1 MGASAIPVVLTVLLV
16 VLAWRLVFSFNK
28 DLVRARAWGEL
39 ARRALPF
46 AAITAMAASLPLVQG
61 ARETWVPFVWV
72 FAFAAVL
79 VLANFLSMP
88 NGERR
93 ASRAF
98 RNGDYTSAATR
109 YRSLAEERPLARYYA
124 FLGAALGAGEQPEES
139 LEASTKATELDHEY
153 GLAYYNRALVLRRL
167 GRKSRAAKD
176 LKRALEADLP
186 RRFRRPANGLLEEL
200 SRR

>member
-1 MGASAIPVVLTVLLV
+1 MGYAAIPVLLTVLLV
-16 VLAWRLVFSFNK
+16 VFAWRVVFSFNK
-28 DLVRARAWGEL
+28 DLVRARAWREL

-46 AAITAMAASLPLVQG
+46 AAITAMATSLPLMQG
-61 ARETWVPFVWV
+61 AQETWVSFIWV

-79 VLANFLSMP
+79 VLSNFLSMP

-98 RNGDYTSAATR
+98 RNGDYAGAATQ
-109 YRSLAEERPLARYYA
+109 YRKLTERRPLARYYA
-124 FLGAALGAGEQPEES
+124 FLGAALGAGGRNEES
-139 LEASTKATELDHEY
+139 LQASAKAAELDPQY
-153 GLAYYNRALVLRRL
+153 GLAYYNRALILRNL

-186 RRFRRPANGLLEEL
+186 RRFKTPARNLLEEL
-200 SRR
+200 QRK

>member
-1 MGASAIPVVLTVLLV
+1 MGAGAIPVVLTVLLV
-16 VLAWRLVFSFNK
+16 LLAWRLVFSFNK

-39 ARRALPF
+39 TRRALPF
-46 AAITAMAASLPLVQG
+46 AVITAMAASLPLVQG
-61 ARETWVPFVWV
+61 AREIWVPPVWV
-72 FAFAAVL
+72 IGFATVL

-98 RNGDYTSAATR
+98 RNGDYAGASTLYRKLAAK
-109 YRSLAEERPLARYYA
+109 RPLARYWA

-139 LEASTKATELDHEY
+139 LKASTKATELDPDY

-167 GRKSRAAKD
+167 GRKSRATKD
-176 LKRALEADLP
+176 LKRALESDLP
-186 RRFRRPANGLLEEL
+186 RRFRKSAKSHLEEL
-200 SRR
+200 SNK

>member
-1 MGASAIPVVLTVLLV
+1 MGVGAIPVVLTILLV
-16 VLAWRLVFSFNK
+16 VFAWRLVFSFNK
-28 DLVRARAWGEL
+28 DLVRARAWEEL

-61 ARETWVPFVWV
+61 AQEIWVPVVWV
-72 FAFAAVL
+72 STFAVVL

-98 RNGDYTSAATR
+98 RNGDYTGAATQ
-109 YRSLAEERPLARYYA
+109 YRRLAEKRPLARYWA

-139 LEASTKATELDHEY
+139 LEASTKAAELDPDY

-186 RRFRRPANGLLEEL
+186 RRFRKPAHALLEEL
-200 SRR
+200 SKR

>member
-1 MGASAIPVVLTVLLV
+1 MGAGAIPVVLTLLLV
-16 VLAWRLVFSFNK
+16 VFAWRLVFSFNK

-61 ARETWVPFVWV
+61 ARGSWVPLVWLLT
-72 FAFAAVL
+72 FAAVL

-98 RNGDYTSAATR
+98 RNGDYVTAATQ
-109 YRSLAEERPLARYYA
+109 YRRLTERRPLARYWA
-124 FLGAALGAGEQPEES
+124 FLGAALGAGEQTEES
-139 LEASTKATELDHEY
+139 LEASTKATELDPQY

-167 GRKSRAAKD
+167 GRKSRAVKD

-186 RRFRRPANGLLEEL
+186 RRFRKLANGLLEEL
-200 SRR
+200 SKR

>member
-1 MGASAIPVVLTVLLV
+1 
-16 VLAWRLVFSFNK
+16 
-28 DLVRARAWGEL
+28 VRARAWGEL
-39 ARRALPF
+39 TRRALPF

-61 ARETWVPFVWV
+61 AQETWVPFVWV
-72 FAFAAVL
+72 LASATVL

-98 RNGDYTSAATR
+98 RNGDYAVAATQ
-109 YRSLAEERPLARYYA
+109 YRRLAEERPLARYWA
-124 FLGAALGAGEQPEES
+124 FLGAALGAGEQTEES
-139 LEASTKATELDHEY
+139 LEASTKAAELDSQY

-167 GRKSRAAKD
+167 GRKSRAVKD

-186 RRFRRPANGLLEEL
+186 RRFRRSANGLLEEL
-200 SRR
+200 SKR

>member
-1 MGASAIPVVLTVLLV
+1 MGAGAIPVFLTVLLV
-16 VLAWRLVFSFNK
+16 VFAWRLVFSFNK

-46 AAITAMAASLPLVQG
+46 AAITAMAASLPLVQR
-61 ARETWVPFVWV
+61 ATEIWVPVVWV
-72 FAFAAVL
+72 VGFAAVL

-98 RNGDYTSAATR
+98 RDENYAAAATL
-109 YRSLAEERPLARYYA
+109 YRKLAEKHPLARYWA
-124 FLGAALGAGEQPEES
+124 FLGAALGAGEQSQES
-139 LEASTKATELDHEY
+139 LEASTKAAELDPDY

-167 GRKSRAAKD
+167 GRKSRATKD
-176 LKRALEADLP
+176 LQRALESDLP
-186 RRFRRPANGLLEEL
+186 RRFRKSANTLLEEL
-200 SRR
+200 QKR

>member
-1 MGASAIPVVLTVLLV
+1 MGAGAIPVILTVLLV
-16 VLAWRLVFSFNK
+16 VFAWRLVFSFNK
-28 DLVRARAWGEL
+28 DLVRARAWREL

-46 AAITAMAASLPLVQG
+46 ATITTMAASLPLVQG
-61 ARETWVPFVWV
+61 TQETWVPFIWV
-72 FAFAAVL
+72 FAFAVIL

-98 RNGDYTSAATR
+98 RSGNYTDAATH
-109 YRSLAEERPLARYYA
+109 YRRLAEKRPLARYWA

-139 LEASTKATELDHEY
+139 LEASTKSVELDPDY

-167 GRKSRAAKD
+167 GRKNRAAKD
-176 LKRALEADLP
+176 LKRALESDLP
-186 RRFRRPANGLLEEL
+186 RRFRKPANALLEEL
-200 SRR
+200 SKR